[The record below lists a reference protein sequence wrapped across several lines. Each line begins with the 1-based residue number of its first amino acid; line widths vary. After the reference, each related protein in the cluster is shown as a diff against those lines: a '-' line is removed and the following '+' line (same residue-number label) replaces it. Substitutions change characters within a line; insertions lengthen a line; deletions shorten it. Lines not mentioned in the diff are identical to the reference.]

1 MTRVLSKYA
10 YLFMD
15 EVAGAIYLHDHYKMS
30 KIQQFF
36 KRHAN
41 RVMIYLLYYCTMG
54 TQKELVVPTLLILL
68 VFKKMRIFLPL
79 SAPKWPPTG
88 HSK

>member
-1 MTRVLSKYA
+1 MTRAISKYA

-15 EVAGAIYLHDHYKMS
+15 EVAGAIYLHDDHYKMS

-41 RVMIYLLYYCTMG
+41 RVMIYYITTVLWVHRASSTYFTYT
-54 TQKELVVPTLLILL
+54 TSI
-68 VFKKMRIFLPL
+68 
-79 SAPKWPPTG
+79 
-88 HSK
+88 

>member
-1 MTRVLSKYA
+1 MTRAISKYA

-41 RVMIYLLYYCTMG
+41 SYDILYYYCTMG
-54 TQKELVVPTLLILL
+54 TTQ
-68 VFKKMRIFLPL
+68 
-79 SAPKWPPTG
+79 S
-88 HSK
+88 

>member
-1 MTRVLSKYA
+1 MTRAISKYA

-41 RVMIYLLYYCTMG
+41 RVMIYYITVLWVH
-54 TQKELVVPTLLILL
+54 KELVVPTLLILL

>member
-1 MTRVLSKYA
+1 MTRAISKYA

-15 EVAGAIYLHDHYKMS
+15 EAAGAIYLHDDHYKMS

-41 RVMIYLLYYCTMG
+41 SYDIFIILLYYGYT
-54 TQKELVVPTLLILL
+54 ELV
-68 VFKKMRIFLPL
+68 
-79 SAPKWPPTG
+79 
-88 HSK
+88 

>member
-1 MTRVLSKYA
+1 MTRAISKYA

-15 EVAGAIYLHDHYKMS
+15 EVAGAIYLHDDHYKMS

-41 RVMIYLLYYCTMG
+41 SYDILYYCTMG
-54 TQKELVVPTLLILL
+54 TQ
-68 VFKKMRIFLPL
+68 
-79 SAPKWPPTG
+79 S
-88 HSK
+88 